1 MIRTPPI
8 LAALL
13 LAPLAAAADESAW
26 LRGSIERPGQ
36 RPGPTTDSSGTAGS
50 AGPLARPNGKPAR
63 ASSSSLRKID
73 APATNGDRLPAFS
86 WDRVPC
92 YQHIRK
98 DTAFSDDEVRHLAS
112 FPLVTLEKGTGAKAF
127 GSTEAGTLAAAKA
140 IKAVNPATKVLYY
153 RNVIVH
159 YGNYAANASLE
170 SIPGAL
176 LVGNDGSDKLVRGRV
191 QAYDLTNE
199 RMRGWWLANVKQV
212 CADPAIDGVF
222 LDGNIK
228 ILEPEYL
235 RREIGETKKAA
246 LVEGYD
252 AMMKETRGI
261 LGPEK
266 LLVANLLRARF
277 PDSGLGRLRAF
288 DGSYIEAFETAVGN
302 VPVKDY
308 VAKGM
313 AAFQEAARQGFLVA
327 FTAGLGAE
335 DAGEARNRQRTDE
348 IRESLT
354 AGEAANRRFTYLLA
368 VFLICAEKHSYFCA
382 HDGYSAEQSKV
393 WMTRPPELER
403 PLGPPRGPAVRSGD
417 VYVREFAHAS
427 IRLDLETQTARID
440 WR

>member
-1 MIRTPPI
+1 MKHPMPLRRLLLT
-8 LAALL
+8 ALL
-13 LAPLAAAADESAW
+13 MAPLA
-26 LRGSIERPGQ
+26 
-36 RPGPTTDSSGTAGS
+36 
-50 AGPLARPNGKPAR
+50 PNA
-63 ASSSSLRKID
+63 
-73 APATNGDRLPAFS
+73 NGERLPAFS

-98 DTAFSDDEVRHLAS
+98 DTAFSDEEVRYLAS
-112 FPLVTLEKGTGAKAF
+112 FPLVTLEKGTGAKTS
-127 GSTEAGTLAAAKA
+127 GSTEAGTLAAATA
-140 IKAVNPATKVLYY
+140 IKAANPATKVLYY

-159 YGNYAANASLE
+159 YGAYAANASLE
-170 SIPGAL
+170 GIPGAL

-191 QAYDLTNE
+191 QAYDLSNDG
-199 RMRGWWLANVKQV
+199 MRGWWLANVRQV
-212 CADPAIDGVF
+212 CSDPAIDGVF

-228 ILEPEYL
+228 VLEPEYL

-252 AMMKETRGI
+252 AMMKETRRV

-266 LLVANLLRARF
+266 LMVANLLRARF

-308 VAKGM
+308 IAKGI
-313 AAFQEAARQGFLVA
+313 AAFQEAARRGHLIA

-335 DAGEARNRQRTDE
+335 DAGEDRNRQRTDE
-348 IRESLT
+348 IRASLT
-354 AGEAANRRFTYLLA
+354 AGEAAGRRFTYLLA

-382 HDGYSAEQSKV
+382 HDGYDAAKSRV

-403 PLGPPRGPAVRSGD
+403 PLGPPKGPAVRSGD

-427 IRLDLETQTARID
+427 VRLDLGAQAARID